1 MAIAAYG
8 LSMFTRFASS
18 AVTLLV
24 LTACA
29 SSNSSR
35 GQQSHREPL
44 PAPAASA
51 GVVPDASY
59 DWHGLVLAPFGTLLK
74 ESPIALHEV
83 LLFHDAAHN
92 SGDVDSRDCYA
103 IDGAP
108 PRFVGH
114 QPDQYLLCFDHDRLN
129 RIEASV
135 RLPADEASQAFAR
148 ACALWLK
155 NTEPT
160 AGGGTTCEGRDGG
173 TAFSARLGLVPGE
186 DSAPLSMTLSSAA
199 PSEAVGRPAVNDA
212 IPDAPH
218 EK

>member
-1 MAIAAYG
+1 MAVAAPRLRIHLRFT
-8 LSMFTRFASS
+8 LSAALLSVLAACVSS
-18 AVTLLV
+18 
-24 LTACA
+24 
-29 SSNSSR
+29 SSSGGHQAR
-35 GQQSHREPL
+35 GQPVPVPPS
-44 PAPAASA
+44 S

-59 DWHGLVLAPFGTLLK
+59 DWHGLQLTPFGTLLK

-83 LLFHDAAHN
+83 LLFHDEAHG
-92 SGDVDSRDCYA
+92 SGDVDNKDCYA

-135 RLPADEASQAFAR
+135 RLRADEASQVFAR

-155 NTEPT
+155 NTAPT
-160 AGGGTTCEGRDGG
+160 GGGNTCEGRDGG
-173 TAFSARLGLVPGE
+173 VSFSARLGLVPGE
-186 DSAPLSMTLSSAA
+186 ASVPMSMTLSS
-199 PSEAVGRPAVNDA
+199 PAVHDA
-212 IPDAPH
+212 IGSPAVDDAAHDAPH